1 MTKEINHNFVVFIIR
16 LTLLLY
22 IVASTGLIPTFGD
35 ELLRGP
41 QAERSG
47 RDERSEGFR
56 GRTAC
61 ARRR

>member
-35 ELLRGP
+35 ELFISSFLW
-41 QAERSG
+41 QY
-47 RDERSEGFR
+47 
-56 GRTAC
+56 
-61 ARRR
+61 RRPYLT